1 MYEYVFLMSLVCTP
15 ISFVYHLYVLVCHSY
30 VTRIYSYAI
39 RMSFVCGFTMKR
51 ARKKSTFIGTKHVQN
66 VIKLKQNFLNDL
78 FQYLHFFHLSLG
90 YCQFHLCMLSKHL
103 KAASFLLMYDFPW
116 MINGF
121 WKFILFWHLIIP
133 NRNELLYLVLEKRLF
148 SNTKIFVIKSTYKIK
163 RFIWNVFYFAY
174 SCLHVRINV

>member
-1 MYEYVFLMSLVCTP
+1 MSSLCHSYVLLYHSYITCMYSYVILMSLVFTRMP
-15 ISFVYHLYVLVCHSY
+15 SACHSY
-30 VTRIYSYAI
+30 VVLQWR
-39 RMSFVCGFTMKR
+39 GLE
-51 ARKKSTFIGTKHVQN
+51 KKSTFIGTKHVQN
-66 VIKLKQNFLNDL
+66 VIKLKQNFLNNL

-90 YCQFHLCMLSKHL
+90 YCQFHLRMLSKHL